1 MAWYFYIFIGYENI
15 NEFGEPKYKY
25 KCEYEYYG
33 KLTGNLPPDDIL
45 NKKLNQ
51 SHHMVVVV

>member
-1 MAWYFYIFIGYENI
+1 MKNI

-25 KCEYEYYG
+25 KYEYEYYG
-33 KLTGNLPPDDIL
+33 KLTGNLSPDDIL